1 VTAEDRLPAAPR
13 GVDTATVAQELLANS
28 YKSAD
33 PWVDSTGLRT
43 HSLRHRTLSHSN
55 DPRIAEEFLVNT
67 RLRHHDRET
76 EASIQSYFLDAG
88 LATVARIGQVD
99 EPAATKVSLP
109 PSIRLRRDVD
119 EILMGRRSRRQ
130 YTGDAIGVD
139 FVATIVRS
147 AAGVTGE
154 ATVDL
159 AGGGETT
166 LRFRVAP
173 SGGGLYPVHLYVAAF
188 FVTDLDRQLYR
199 YEPLQDALVRCGGV
213 ERLLE
218 ACAVSD
224 DLISLRRASVVFLLV
239 GQPWRSLRKYGPR
252 GLRFLFLEAGA
263 MTQNIHIATA
273 ALGLGSVDCASF
285 YDDDVHALLRVD
297 GVNEALIHAVVIGDP
312 AD

>member
-1 VTAEDRLPAAPR
+1 MAEETVPAAPSDI
-13 GVDTATVAQELLANS
+13 DTATVAGELLANS
-28 YKSAD
+28 YRSAD

-76 EASIQSYFLDAG
+76 EASIQSYFLDSG
-88 LATVARIGQVD
+88 LAMVARIGEGED
-99 EPAATKVSLP
+99 CADAMVSLP

-119 EILMGRRSRRQ
+119 EILVGRRSRRQ
-130 YTGDAIGVD
+130 YTGDAIGAD
-139 FVATIVRS
+139 FLATIVRS
-147 AAGVTGE
+147 AAGVTGQ

-159 AGGGETT
+159 YGGGETR

-173 SGGGLYPVHLYVAAF
+173 SGGGRYPVHLYVAAF

-199 YEPLQDALVRCGGV
+199 YDPLQDALVRCGGAD
-213 ERLLE
+213 RLLD
-218 ACAVSD
+218 ACAVTD
-224 DLISLRRASVVFLLV
+224 DLISLRRASAVLLLV
-239 GQPWRSLRKYGPR
+239 GQPWRALRKYGPR

-263 MTQNIHIATA
+263 MAQNIHIATA

-285 YDDDVHALLRVD
+285 YDDDVHALLRAD
-297 GVNEALIHAVVIGDP
+297 GVHEALIHAVVVGDP
-312 AD
+312 AE